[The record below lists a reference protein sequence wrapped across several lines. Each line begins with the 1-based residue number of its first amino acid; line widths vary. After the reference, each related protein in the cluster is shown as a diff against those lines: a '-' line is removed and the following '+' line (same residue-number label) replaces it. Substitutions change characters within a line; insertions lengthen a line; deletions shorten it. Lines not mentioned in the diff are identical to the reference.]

1 MVVLLLFDVGS
12 YLFHNFIFL
21 FSVWCIFSFTAVV
34 DLFIGLE
41 LDGFVKGFM
50 EFYLRE
56 GEPYLRSSYGTSINW
71 WDGTGHF
78 LMYLGLIYLLVSG

>member
-1 MVVLLLFDVGS
+1 MLNVFTTLLIVLVVV
-12 YLFHNFIFL
+12 
-21 FSVWCIFSFTAVV
+21 SVFCIFSFTAVV

-56 GEPYLRSSYGTSINW
+56 GEPYLRSAYGCSINW
-71 WDGTGHF
+71 WDGTAHF
-78 LMYLGLIYLLVSG
+78 TMYLVMIALMCSG

>member
-1 MVVLLLFDVGS
+1 M
-12 YLFHNFIFL
+12 
-21 FSVWCIFSFTAVV
+21 

-41 LDGFVKGFM
+41 LEGFVKGFM

-56 GEPYLRSSYGTSINW
+56 GEPYLRSAYGNAINW

-78 LMYLGLIYLLVSG
+78 SMYIIMIALASYG

>member
-1 MVVLLLFDVGS
+1 MF
-12 YLFHNFIFL
+12 
-21 FSVWCIFSFTAVV
+21 FSVWSIFAFTAVV

-41 LDGFVKGFM
+41 IEGFVKGFM

-56 GEPYLRSSYGTSINW
+56 GEPYLRSAYGSIINW

-78 LMYLGLIYLLVSG
+78 SMYITMITLASYG

>member
-1 MVVLLLFDVGS
+1 MS
-12 YLFHNFIFL
+12 IL
-21 FSVWCIFSFTAVV
+21 FSVFSIFSFTAVV

-41 LDGFVKGFM
+41 LDGYVQGFM

-56 GEPYLRSSYGTSINW
+56 GEPYLRSSYGTLINW

-78 LMYLGLIYLLVSG
+78 AMYIIMIALLCSG